1 MFQAL
6 ITTLLVAI
14 IGALIIPFFRKKTLI
29 LIQDQAAAIDEEE
42 VNLTIE
48 RRTITSSLSELALDF
63 EQGKLPSRDYNQH
76 KLKFE
81 HRLLEV
87 LDRLDQLLKVN
98 PSKKK
103 KQEGPAQE
111 SKAKK
116 KEKETKQGRAWLSI
130 GMLILVMAGGSTG
143 TYQLVQW
150 KFEQKSFA
158 SDTSGG
164 IPASAPID
172 PVKMVARLE
181 KKLAEDPDN
190 LQGQM
195 MIGRSYMAMERWDDA
210 ERAWRKVLE
219 LDPRNYT
226 AHYRLGEILLSDPK
240 TGTREEAEVAL
251 GHFDQ
256 ALVSVPQDASI
267 LWAKGIVLLQL
278 GRIAEV
284 DETWAE
290 AFQYIP
296 RGSESSEM
304 VKKALQDLRSGKM
317 PTS

>member
-6 ITTLLVAI
+6 ISTLLVAI
-14 IGALIIPFFRKKTLI
+14 IGTLILPFFRKKTLT
-29 LIQDQAAAIDEEE
+29 LIDDQAAVIDEEE

-48 RRTITSSLSELALDF
+48 RQTIASSISELEVDF
-63 EQGKLPSRDYNQH
+63 EQGKLPSSDYNQQ

-87 LDRLDQLLKVN
+87 LDRLDQLLKVK
-98 PSKKK
+98 PPKRK
-103 KQEGPAQE
+103 KQETAGKQE
-111 SKAKK
+111 
-116 KEKETKQGRAWLSI
+116 KEKKQGKAWFPV
-130 GMLILVMAGGSTG
+130 GMLILLVAGGSTG

-164 IPASAPID
+164 IPAAAPID

-181 KKLAEDPDN
+181 KKLAENPDN
-190 LQGQM
+190 LQGQL

-210 ERAWRKVLE
+210 KRAWTKVLE

-226 AHYRLGEILLSDPK
+226 AHYRLGEILLSNPK

-251 GHFDQ
+251 GHFEK

-278 GRIAEV
+278 GRIAEA

-296 RGSESSEM
+296 AGTESSEM
-304 VKKALQDLRSGKM
+304 VKKALQDLRTGKM
-317 PTS
+317 PTSQ